1 MCSLTLTLAHHLFA
15 LLQVYLA
22 TAALLAN
29 GGQLKS
35 GAAVAEAAVDSI
47 SSEATKAMKQI
58 RKSVTNPL
66 AMLRGGEKKPAAEAA
81 PLYVGPRCAL
91 GLALCSSGNGRVSS
105 VSAALRECAALPAVL
120 PEVVQCSRIH
130 VVVNIRNKGCR
141 PICLAPEAHRCCR
154 HASRHDH
161 LSE

>member
-1 MCSLTLTLAHHLFA
+1 MCWLVVVMCNLHGSAAVAPHVANHQNVP
-15 LLQVYLA
+15 LQVYLA
-22 TAALLAN
+22 IAALLAN

-35 GAAVAEAAVDSI
+35 GAALAEAAVDSI

-91 GLALCSSGNGRVSS
+91 RLAVHLCSKGHVSSHTAALCPMHVLLSARTCAICSQSSTGRG
-105 VSAALRECAALPAVL
+105 EWMHAVQWPL
-120 PEVVQCSRIH
+120 
-130 VVVNIRNKGCR
+130 
-141 PICLAPEAHRCCR
+141 EARC
-154 HASRHDH
+154 
-161 LSE
+161 

>member
-1 MCSLTLTLAHHLFA
+1 MLSPHLSASHQIA

-22 TAALLAN
+22 IAALLAN

-81 PLYVGPRCAL
+81 PLYVGPRSAL
-91 GLALCSSGNGRVSS
+91 RLALYLRSDGNVSSGN
-105 VSAALRECAALPAVL
+105 AVL
-120 PEVVQCSRIH
+120 CLLPSVAFGPRLCRMHTSRW
-130 VVVNIRNKGCR
+130 
-141 PICLAPEAHRCCR
+141 
-154 HASRHDH
+154 S
-161 LSE
+161 